1 MDLIS
6 MYQASKLPGAPP
18 KQILSIQ
25 SQQQELPAYFQLD
38 NGIWKID
45 AENKEWLKL
54 VKKRISKKISDIQ
67 TGQETTRDIQ
77 TKILKE
83 KLNWQKIENKL
94 KRLKLEKAENKVV
107 EFALAN
113 YLFLG
118 FMSRI
123 ASEFLALPKKI
134 EHKIDL
140 EIIDGNKASKPTK
153 DIAKKIRLIMTNETE
168 RIIREIKKAQS
179 EDLEKWEEEEGAK

>member
-18 KQILSIQ
+18 KQTLSIQ

-38 NGIWKID
+38 NGVWKID
-45 AENKEWLKL
+45 TENKEWLKL
-54 VKKRISKKISDIQ
+54 IKKRISKKISDIQ
-67 TGQETTRDIQ
+67 TGQETTRSLQ
-77 TKILKE
+77 TEILKE

-94 KRLKLEKAENKVV
+94 KRLKLEKEENKVV

-140 EIIDGNKASKPTK
+140 EIIDGYKASKATK
-153 DIAKKIRLIMTNETE
+153 DIAKKIRLILTNETE

>member
-18 KQILSIQ
+18 KQTLSIQ

-67 TGQETTRDIQ
+67 TRQETTNDLQR
-77 TKILKE
+77 TLLKKKI
-83 KLNWQKIENKL
+83 NWQELENSL
-94 KRLKLEKAENKVV
+94 KRLKLEKEENKVV
-107 EFALAN
+107 EFALVEF
-113 YLFLG
+113 LFLG
-118 FMSRI
+118 FMRRI
-123 ASEFLALPKKI
+123 ASEFLALPKK
-134 EHKIDL
+134 EGHKIEL
-140 EIIDGNKASKPTK
+140 EIMGGLKESRTPK
-153 DIAKKIRLIMTNETE
+153 DIAKKIELMRTKETE
-168 RIIREIKKAQS
+168 QIIREIKKAQS
-179 EDLEKWEEEEGAK
+179 EDLEKWTKEEGTK